1 MEVNVLFN
9 MTSYVTSCTVD
20 AIVQMSFLTVIFLLL

>member
-9 MTSYVTSCTVD
+9 ITPTM
-20 AIVQMSFLTVIFLLL
+20 